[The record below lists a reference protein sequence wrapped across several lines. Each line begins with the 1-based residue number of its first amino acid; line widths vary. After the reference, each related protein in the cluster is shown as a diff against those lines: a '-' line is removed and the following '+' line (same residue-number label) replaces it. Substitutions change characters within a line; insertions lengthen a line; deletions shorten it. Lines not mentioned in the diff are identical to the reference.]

1 MSTGFS
7 SENIVFL
14 SDTVINLLSEDG
26 VLYSS
31 TPFKLNYSNYY
42 LNKIQCDINGRF
54 IAVGSANYNSYQGSI
69 QDFIVCRFN
78 KNGTLDNSFG
88 TEGSVV
94 TDFGY
99 SDYAD
104 GVAIQ
109 NDGKILVVGS
119 SRNGDFQS
127 DFALARYLENGVLD
141 QTFGVG
147 GQVMINLGTL
157 DQARSVMELPD
168 GKIIIIGGDN
178 KSYNPNIA
186 IVRLNQNG
194 TFDTSFGNNGVVS
207 TDLGGS
213 ESGWGGAV
221 QSDGKVIAIGSNYN
235 DLIALRYNQ
244 NGSLDQSFGNKG
256 IVIID
261 LGGEEWAYSVAI
273 QKDNKIIIAGD
284 TYNANNNTKQ
294 DFALVRLNSDGSF
307 DYTFDGKPDTTAP
320 SVSSFSPADG
330 AVGVAVGSDITV
342 TFSEA
347 IQRGTGNIQIRS
359 GSESGTVVASYD
371 VATSANLSISGS
383 TLTINPTADL
393 GYSTD
398 YFVTFDSGSI
408 MDLAGNGYTGIST
421 YDFTTPTKNNTTT
434 STQTL
439 NDIASVGVSPDN
451 STLLI
456 KFNSGELMSLPNLS
470 GGGTVSLGGT
480 SVSTSAIAQHT
491 TPQAVFT
498 SLTGGVTDY
507 VLPELYKGGLNLKYQ
522 HIDTTP
528 NAVVVGS
535 TDNDFIKVADTH
547 SLGKAVNGGGG
558 SDVID
563 GGVGSTFVTGGTGH
577 HGDTFFLDGRAPG
590 VSWSTI
596 TDFQLGSDQ
605 ATIWGFV
612 KGVSS
617 VDSSFANPNN
627 EGAGGIYNGLTL
639 HFKNLL
645 ADGLATGSNADLN
658 SITLSGHT
666 LADIGV
672 SSLQDLNNKIN
683 NAQTA
688 NALGQYV
695 VNEHIII
702 GQTQD
707 ALGTHSYLF
716 LH

>member
-1 MSTGFS
+1 MCLWSQIELNTTYLGKLYPNFNPDFNDTFDPYELSGANGRYKIYFNADTSLSGKFKSSPDFAGGMYPGFS
-7 SENIVFL
+7 LKLYGASINDVLVDSQISNYSSGERSLQFTASGYFKVVVGIGFDGNGVSTNRGFGYGFVVCKNNEPKGSVYISGDAVLDSTLSVSADL
-14 SDTVINLLSEDG
+14 SDEDG
-26 VLYSS
+26 LGAI
-31 TPFKLNYSNYY
+31 T
-42 LNKIQCDINGRF
+42 
-54 IAVGSANYNSYQGSI
+54 YQW
-69 QDFIVCRFN
+69 
-78 KNGTLDNSFG
+78 
-88 TEGSVV
+88 
-94 TDFGY
+94 
-99 SDYAD
+99 YAD
-104 GVAIQ
+104 GISIGEATESTLNLTQ
-109 NDGKILVVGS
+109 
-119 SRNGDFQS
+119 
-127 DFALARYLENGVLD
+127 D
-141 QTFGVG
+141 QV
-147 GQVMINLGTL
+147 
-157 DQARSVMELPD
+157 
-168 GKIIIIGGDN
+168 
-178 KSYNPNIA
+178 
-186 IVRLNQNG
+186 
-194 TFDTSFGNNGVVS
+194 
-207 TDLGGS
+207 
-213 ESGWGGAV
+213 
-221 QSDGKVIAIGSNYN
+221 GKVITVIATYFDNLGFHESVGSQ
-235 DLIALRYNQ
+235 ATSR
-244 NGSLDQSFGNKG
+244 
-256 IVIID
+256 V
-261 LGGEEWAYSVAI
+261 
-273 QKDNKIIIAGD
+273 
-284 TYNANNNTKQ
+284 
-294 DFALVRLNSDGSF
+294 LVVP
-307 DYTFDGKPDTTAP
+307 T
-320 SVSSFSPADG
+320 VSAFSPVDG
-330 AVGVAVGSDITV
+330 ATSIAVDSDITV
-342 TFSEA
+342 TFNEA

-359 GSESGTVVASYD
+359 GSATGTVVASYD
-371 VATSANLSISGS
+371 AANSENLTISGS
-383 TLTINPTADL
+383 TLTINPASDL
-393 GYSTD
+393 GYSTN

-408 MDLAGNGYTGIST
+408 KDLAGNSYAGINT

>member
-1 MSTGFS
+1 
-7 SENIVFL
+7 
-14 SDTVINLLSEDG
+14 
-26 VLYSS
+26 
-31 TPFKLNYSNYY
+31 
-42 LNKIQCDINGRF
+42 
-54 IAVGSANYNSYQGSI
+54 
-69 QDFIVCRFN
+69 
-78 KNGTLDNSFG
+78 
-88 TEGSVV
+88 
-94 TDFGY
+94 
-99 SDYAD
+99 
-104 GVAIQ
+104 
-109 NDGKILVVGS
+109 
-119 SRNGDFQS
+119 
-127 DFALARYLENGVLD
+127 
-141 QTFGVG
+141 
-147 GQVMINLGTL
+147 
-157 DQARSVMELPD
+157 
-168 GKIIIIGGDN
+168 
-178 KSYNPNIA
+178 
-186 IVRLNQNG
+186 
-194 TFDTSFGNNGVVS
+194 
-207 TDLGGS
+207 
-213 ESGWGGAV
+213 
-221 QSDGKVIAIGSNYN
+221 
-235 DLIALRYNQ
+235 
-244 NGSLDQSFGNKG
+244 
-256 IVIID
+256 
-261 LGGEEWAYSVAI
+261 
-273 QKDNKIIIAGD
+273 
-284 TYNANNNTKQ
+284 
-294 DFALVRLNSDGSF
+294 
-307 DYTFDGKPDTTAP
+307 
-320 SVSSFSPADG
+320 
-330 AVGVAVGSDITV
+330 
-342 TFSEA
+342 
-347 IQRGTGNIQIRS
+347 
-359 GSESGTVVASYD
+359 
-371 VATSANLSISGS
+371 
-383 TLTINPTADL
+383 
-393 GYSTD
+393 
-398 YFVTFDSGSI
+398 
-408 MDLAGNGYTGIST
+408 
-421 YDFTTPTKNNTTT
+421 
-434 STQTL
+434 
-439 NDIASVGVSPDN
+439 
-451 STLLI
+451 
-456 KFNSGELMSLPNLS
+456 MSLPNLS

-480 SVSTSAIAQHT
+480 SVSTSAITQHT